1 MGTKTITGTVTLVP
15 SGYTGESNVTIPTSG
30 SYAIS
35 NAYKASGNTSNYCR
49 ITVNTS
55 TTGYF
60 YLTFDTSE
68 IPAGATITGIS
79 GKVTVR
85 VSSTNRVTNTVCQLY
100 AGTTAKGSNVT
111 FASTSTSNTV
121 TLSPGTGWTRADLNN
136 LRLRI
141 GGTGSSSTQT
151 KYIYLYGADLE
162 ITYSVTV
169 TTYDVTISNS
179 TSATVTASDT
189 EPLPGDD
196 VTITADTLTGLTV
209 TDNGVDVTSQFVQG
223 LSDTVTQVANG
234 DLDTEFSDSG
244 GAFYISSSSSTT
256 SYLEYAIGY
265 TAEDPGTETST
276 NTYVKGN
283 ASGNTTTGD
292 AIYSFDFSD
301 IPAGATIKS
310 VSVKCYAAREN
321 ATVDSTHVCRIAVYS
336 GSTLK
341 GAAQDLTSTSYS
353 IVTLSNPGSWTRQ
366 ELQNAKFHFTL
377 GYYGGRIAGI
387 TWTVEYEVDGYVYT
401 IAAVAEDHTIVVAP
415 SGGGGNPPVIT
426 VNTPSRTIIS
436 DESGFDQCVCTF
448 SSDLALA
455 QWEARATKAGTT
467 PARGVGLLVESGG
480 PLAAGATGTVTVDD
494 EELTQGDGEYTIT
507 VYGQSTGGVW
517 SE

>member
-15 SGYTGESNVTIPTSG
+15 SGYTGLTSLSTSSSYPVSNGYDDVDST
-30 SYAIS
+30 SYARFTLS
-35 NAYKASGNTSNYCR
+35 
-49 ITVNTS
+49 TS
-55 TTGYF
+55 TTGHLY
-60 YLTFDTSE
+60 YTFDTSE
-68 IPAGATITGIS
+68 IPAGATITGI
-79 GKVTVR
+79 TARARVR
-85 VSSTNRVTNTVCQLY
+85 VSNTSRVTSTQCQLFS
-100 AGTTAKGSNVT
+100 GTTAKGSNST
-111 FASTSTSNTV
+111 FASTSSTNTV
-121 TLSPGTGWTRADLNN
+121 TLTTGTWTRAELND
-136 LRLRI
+136 LRLKI
-141 GGTGSSSTQT
+141 GGTGSSSTQS
-151 KYIYLYGADLE
+151 KYIYFYGAE
-162 ITYSVTV
+162 IVVTYSVTV

-223 LSDTVTQVANG
+223 LGDTITQVAEG

-336 GSTLK
+336 GSTRK

-353 IVTLSNPGSWTRQ
+353 IVTLSDPGSWTRQ

-436 DESGFDQCVCTF
+436 DKSGFDQCVCTF

-480 PLAAGATGTVTVDD
+480 SLAAGATGTVTVDD